1 MSSTSFDEG
10 TVRKPPRLVT
20 GLSGVGR
27 DTGTEESDRQL
38 GQECRGPFRSSWGR
52 GLYFEQGGKPLE
64 NLGQRTFVLTSHVS
78 WSPLAALLNI
88 DHDCSK
94 QKLL

>member
-1 MSSTSFDEG
+1 MGWGVIQE
-10 TVRKPPRLVT
+10 PRSQIGNWGKSVEDR
-20 GLSGVGR
+20 SGHHGDV
-27 DTGTEESDRQL
+27 D
-38 GQECRGPFRSSWGR
+38 F
-52 GLYFEQGGKPLE
+52 YFEQGGKPLE